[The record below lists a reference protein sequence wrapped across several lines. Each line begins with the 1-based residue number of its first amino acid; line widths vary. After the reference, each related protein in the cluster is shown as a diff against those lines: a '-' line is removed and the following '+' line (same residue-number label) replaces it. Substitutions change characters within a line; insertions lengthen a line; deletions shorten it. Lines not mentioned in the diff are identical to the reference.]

1 MNVYGDMVRQIG
13 GSHVSVTSILSD
25 PNADPHLYEPG
36 TQNGLAVAKAR
47 LVIQNGLGY
56 DAFMQRLE
64 DASPSSQRLV
74 VTVADVLGVHGKDAN
89 PHLWYDVPRL
99 GTIAGAIASGLEQS
113 DPAHAAAY
121 RAGLRRFRDEPR
133 PAEARGGADQD
144 VVRAASR
151 SRTRSPFP
159 ATSSPRPVSTTS
171 RRTPSRARSRTAPS
185 RRRRRVSAMNALM
198 SGHRIKV
205 LLYNSQAVSPITKQ
219 IRERG
224 RQGGDPRDRRDRD
237 AAAEPH
243 VPAVAARAGTR
254 ALRGAEDVTAPVV
267 SVRRLALHFGE
278 RSLWNDLDF
287 ELQEGELLAVLGPN
301 GTGKTSLL
309 RILLGLLEP
318 SAGTVE
324 VCGRP
329 PRESRTKVGYVPQQ
343 RVFDRDLPLRGR
355 DLVRLGLDGHRW
367 GVGRVS
373 HDERARIDRALTEVG
388 AAAYADAPV
397 GRLSGGEQQRL
408 RVAQALVSDPALL
421 LADEPLLSLDL
432 SYQRI
437 ITSLFDARRRSAGTP
452 VVFVTHDINPV
463 LSIVDRVLYL
473 APGSWAIGTPEEV
486 LTSETLTRL
495 YDTEIDVL
503 RVRGRIVVVGTPD
516 DQHVHHIDEVHA

>member
-1 MNVYGDMVRQIG
+1 
-13 GSHVSVTSILSD
+13 
-25 PNADPHLYEPG
+25 
-36 TQNGLAVAKAR
+36 
-47 LVIQNGLGY
+47 
-56 DAFMQRLE
+56 
-64 DASPSSQRLV
+64 
-74 VTVADVLGVHGKDAN
+74 
-89 PHLWYDVPRL
+89 
-99 GTIAGAIASGLEQS
+99 
-113 DPAHAAAY
+113 
-121 RAGLRRFRDEPR
+121 
-133 PAEARGGADQD
+133 
-144 VVRAASR
+144 
-151 SRTRSPFP
+151 
-159 ATSSPRPVSTTS
+159 
-171 RRTPSRARSRTAPS
+171 
-185 RRRRRVSAMNALM
+185 
-198 SGHRIKV
+198 
-205 LLYNSQAVSPITKQ
+205 
-219 IRERG
+219 
-224 RQGGDPRDRRDRD
+224 
-237 AAAEPH
+237 
-243 VPAVAARAGTR
+243 
-254 ALRGAEDVTAPVV
+254 VTAPVV
-267 SVRRLALHFGE
+267 SVRRLALHFGD

-318 SAGTVE
+318 SAGSVE

-329 PRESRTKVGYVPQQ
+329 PRESRTMVGYVPQQ

-367 GVGRVS
+367 GVGRIS

-437 ITSLFDARRRSAGTP
+437 ITSLFDAHRRRAGTP

-473 APGSWAIGTPEEV
+473 APGSWAIGTPDEV
-486 LTSETLTRL
+486 LTSETLSRL

-503 RVRGRIVVVGTPD
+503 RVRGRVVVVGTPD
-516 DQHVHHIDEVHA
+516 DQHVHHVDEVHA